1 MAGAWQK
8 VWLLRLLGEK
18 GLEMSTMPLTKM
30 PRSDMKRLIIAFDV
44 DGTLLSNDDQLGGS
58 PNYRVVRLLV
68 DLAHSKNVRIVVWSG
83 GGADYA
89 AHWGSKFG
97 LDPYVWKYLCKDPE
111 LKPDICFD
119 DIQECAL
126 GKVNV
131 IVREK

>member
-1 MAGAWQK
+1 
-8 VWLLRLLGEK
+8 
-18 GLEMSTMPLTKM
+18 MSKTLPLAEM
-30 PRSDMKRLIIAFDV
+30 PRGAMQKLIIAFDV
-44 DGTLLSNDDQLGGS
+44 DGTLRSNAEDTWDA
-58 PNYRVVRLLV
+58 PNYRVVRMLQ

-83 GGADYA
+83 GGEDYA
-89 AHWGSKFG
+89 RQWGKKFG
-97 LDPYVWKYLCKDPE
+97 LDEYVWKYAVKDPE

>member
-1 MAGAWQK
+1 MHK
-8 VWLLRLLGEK
+8 TL
-18 GLEMSTMPLTKM
+18 PLNEM
-30 PRSDMKRLIIAFDV
+30 PRSGMRKLIVAFDV
-44 DGTLLSNDDQLGGS
+44 DGTLLNNDDQLGGS
-58 PNYRVVRLLV
+58 PNYRVVRMLM

-83 GGADYA
+83 GGEDYA
-89 AHWGSKFG
+89 RQWGRKFG
-97 LDPYVWKYLCKDPE
+97 LDPYVWKYAVKDPN